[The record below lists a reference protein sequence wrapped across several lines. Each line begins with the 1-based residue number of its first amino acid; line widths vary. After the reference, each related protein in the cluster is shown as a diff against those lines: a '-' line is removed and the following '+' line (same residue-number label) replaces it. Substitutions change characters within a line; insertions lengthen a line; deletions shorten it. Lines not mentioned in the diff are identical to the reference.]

1 MDPNGRYHKQWR
13 QNAERRGVPS
23 EIVAEIARRHGITAQ
38 SFAILEQL
46 TEINDPD
53 DKSFFLLPRGAS
65 GDDARTAAL
74 LTYVLNAGT
83 DYGKAGNRP
92 ADFTETPYTADEV
105 QRIIDRQSANAWTYD
120 QDVAFVDGNGGRL
133 VATPNGMLM
142 GLGGNW
148 IQRQFSRQGGTAWGD
163 IFMLNVDGSGDP
175 ARRLREVVESGHSW
189 FTDRTGRP
197 FESNLAL
204 DRVLH
209 HEELHSQ
216 QWAAK
221 GHARMITD
229 YVWEVLRDRVFRK
242 MNRLEEAA
250 GLSDGG
256 YR

>member
-1 MDPNGRYHKQWR
+1 MDPKDFHRRWR
-13 QNAERRGVPS
+13 QNAERRRVPS
-23 EIVAEIARRHGITAQ
+23 GVLAEIARRHGITAQ
-38 SFAILEQL
+38 SFAVLEQL
-46 TEINDPD
+46 TEIYDPD
-53 DKSFFLLPRGAS
+53 GKSFFLLPRGCS
-65 GDDARTAAL
+65 GGEARTATL

-83 DYGKAGNRP
+83 DYDKAGERP
-92 ADFTETPYTADEV
+92 ADFAETPYSADEV
-105 QRIIDRQSANAWTYD
+105 QRIIDRQQANAWSYD

-148 IQRQFSRQGGTAWGD
+148 IQRQFSQQGGTAWGD
-163 IFMLNVDGSGDP
+163 IFMVNIDGAGDP
-175 ARRLREVVESGHSW
+175 ARWLREIVESGHSW

-221 GHARMITD
+221 GHARMITA
-229 YVWEVLRDRVFRK
+229 YIWEVLRDIVFRK
-242 MNRLEEAA
+242 TNRLEEAA